1 MRLRTSA
8 IAFAAIMAG
17 AAAGHALELEETIVL
32 EAAPAAVWQRAGDFC
47 ALARWHPSYRS
58 CSLSEVTG
66 KLRRIL
72 TTTAGARIVERLIS
86 RDDAQMFYT
95 YKLDRG
101 PLPVKNYVAT
111 LRVFTEGGKTHVA
124 WDAKFDASG
133 VSEDRAR
140 AMVRELLQRGLQ
152 GLKSKF

>member
-8 IAFAAIMAG
+8 VAFTALIAG
-17 AAAGHALELEETIVL
+17 GAAGHALELEETTAI
-32 EAAPAAVWQRAGDFC
+32 EATPAAVWARASDFC
-47 ALARWHPSYRS
+47 AVAQWHPAYRS
-58 CSLSEVTG
+58 CKLSEVTG

-72 TTTAGARIVERLIS
+72 FTTQGARIVERLIA

-95 YKLDRG
+95 YKLDLG
-101 PLPVKNYVAT
+101 PLPVKNYVASF
-111 LRVFTEGGKTHVA
+111 RVFTEGGKTYVT

-133 VSEDRAR
+133 VSENRAR
-140 AMVRELLQRGLQ
+140 QIVHELFQRGLQ

>member
-1 MRLRTSA
+1 MRLKTSA
-8 IAFAAIMAG
+8 TAFAALIAG
-17 AAAGHALELEETIVL
+17 AAAGHALELEETITL

-47 ALARWHPSYRS
+47 AIAQWHPAYRS
-58 CSLSEVTG
+58 CKLSEVTG

-72 TTTAGARIVERLIS
+72 ITTGGARIVERLIA

-95 YKLDRG
+95 YKLDLG

-111 LRVFTEGGKTHVA
+111 FRILTEGGKTFVT

-133 VSEDRAR
+133 VSEDRAKQI
-140 AMVRELLQRGLQ
+140 VRESFQRGLQ